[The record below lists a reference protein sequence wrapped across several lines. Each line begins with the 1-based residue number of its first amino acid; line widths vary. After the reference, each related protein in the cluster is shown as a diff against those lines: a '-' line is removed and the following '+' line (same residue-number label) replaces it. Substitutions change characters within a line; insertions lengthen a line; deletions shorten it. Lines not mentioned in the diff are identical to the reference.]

1 MDFVDSND
9 IWKLRD
15 IVLSKIS
22 IIDVAKEYG
31 FPLEEKSS
39 GTFSHRTYCPFHSG
53 KDGGRERTPSMF
65 FSKET
70 NSFSCFGCSKSGSLI
85 DFIIYLDGCPAV
97 IALEKLAKKIGI
109 IDKDGNWDELQI
121 KNSNHL
127 ISHFDAT
134 KTIEPYVFDISFY
147 LCNYIHKFKNTEDFE
162 KELKWME
169 KISKKADQYLQDIGF
184 EDWEYAEE
192 LNKKIKTAVDDR
204 LKKKG
209 L

>member
-1 MDFVDSND
+1 MGFVDLNE

-31 FPLEEKSS
+31 LELEEKSS
-39 GTFSHRTYCPFHSG
+39 GTFSHRTFCPFHLG
-53 KDGGRERTPSMF
+53 KDGNRERTPSMF

-70 NSFSCFGCSKSGSLI
+70 NSFSCFGCNKSGSLI
-85 DFIIYLDGCPAV
+85 DFIIYLDGCPAA
-97 IALEKLAKKIGI
+97 IALEKLAKKIGL

-121 KNSNHL
+121 QNSNHL
-127 ISHFDAT
+127 ISRFEST
-134 KTIEPYVFDISFY
+134 KTIEPYIFDISY
-147 LCNYIHKFKNTEDFE
+147 ALCEYIHGFKNTDDFE
-162 KELKWME
+162 KELKWIE

-192 LNKKIKTAVDDR
+192 LKNKIQKAINSR
-204 LKKKG
+204 LKKRG
-209 L
+209 S